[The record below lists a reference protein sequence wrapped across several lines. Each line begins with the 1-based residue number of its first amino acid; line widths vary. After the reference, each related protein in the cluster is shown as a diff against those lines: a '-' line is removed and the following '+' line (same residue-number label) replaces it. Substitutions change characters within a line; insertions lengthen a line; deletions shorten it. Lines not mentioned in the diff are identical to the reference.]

1 MPELDQKKSPKIS
14 VYIASHNYGRFL
26 EEAIES
32 VLRQHFE
39 DWELLLIDDGS
50 SDETQQVIQL
60 YANDH
65 RVRIF
70 QTSKIG
76 LPAVANLVLREC
88 RGEYVIR
95 LDGDDV
101 FDENILFVL
110 LSYIER
116 HADLA
121 LVFPDYYLID
131 EEGGIFSHERRQKIF
146 DSSHLTDMPPNGA
159 CTLIRKSVLES
170 IGGYREDL
178 GAQDGFDVWAKI
190 RHTHRAMNVNLPL
203 FYYRRHGKNLTNSSH
218 RMLAARRQIKKDAI
232 TKKLDVFRPILA
244 VIPCRRNYDFHP
256 DLWSIELNGKNLLRR
271 KLEMCLSSTL
281 FDKVI
286 VASDTEDVLPT
297 IKSFLDKRVEFF
309 KRDTSETLRSKN
321 IAGTLARIAEQYD
334 PKSLGVTA
342 LCYLPSPFVSL
353 GSLEEA
359 VHTLVFNDADS
370 SMGVEEIKDPVFC
383 RTSFGLRAVNPA
395 RGLRSDHDYVYREA
409 NIALATKN
417 KNFAS
422 GSLVGPS
429 PINFIVSQ
437 GESFF
442 IDSETK
448 LKIAH
453 ILDGV

>member
-1 MPELDQKKSPKIS
+1 MPELDKKKSPKIS

-65 RVRIF
+65 RVRVF

-88 RGEYVIR
+88 RGEYLIR

-116 HADLA
+116 YSDLA

-131 EEGGIFSHERRQKIF
+131 EEGGIFSHERRQKMF

-190 RHTHRAMNVNLPL
+190 RHTHRTMNVNLPL
-203 FYYRRHGKNLTNSSH
+203 FYYRRHGKNLTNRSH
-218 RMLAARRQIKKDAI
+218 RILAARRQIKKDAI

-256 DLWSIELNGKNLLRR
+256 DLWSIELNGKNLLKR

-297 IKSFLDKRVEFF
+297 IKSFLDTRVEFF

-321 IAGTLARIAEQYD
+321 IAGTLARIAEHYD

-417 KNFAS
+417 KNFSS

-429 PINFIVSQ
+429 PINFIVAQ